1 MYVSIRKSTLKDL
14 DSLINIEKSCF
25 PEFQQSSGRSL
36 RTSLISSSQ
45 EVWIAEIR
53 GKKQPVVAGVI
64 IIHIHRK
71 SLRIWSI
78 GVLAEYRG
86 LGVGMKLL
94 NHVFNIALA
103 RHFVKI
109 SLEARVNDSRL
120 VEWYTRAGFTIEE
133 RLQDYYKAGCDA
145 YRMVAALGNEKEKH
159 STENI
164 IVVDNR
170 NSWKLEVP
178 GVRIV
183 TAKNYISDPEFQTAR
198 NLRVFN
204 LCNSY
209 RYQSLGYYV
218 SLLASAREHRSF
230 PNVTTIGDFKNKT
243 IVQAIASDIDDLM
256 QETLRNETENKV
268 VLKIYFERTV
278 NPARR
283 LLGQRLYKLFESPLL
298 QVHCIRNGRWI
309 IQKVVPLGLKNMDPT
324 DLDKIQEF
332 AKIYFSKKR
341 FSRPKLKQYKYDLAI
356 LINPD
361 EQNPPSCPAALRHF
375 KEAAQKV
382 GFYTEFIT
390 RDDISQI
397 GEFDALF
404 IRETTDIT
412 NHTYQFSRLAYAEGL
427 VVIDDPWSIL
437 RCSNK
442 IYIDERM
449 RQNRINTPKTWVLNK
464 GLYKPSQFDS
474 AVFPIVLK
482 QPDSAFSRGVIKVDD
497 QSQLTLAV
505 KELFKKSDLLVAQEF
520 IPSEFDWRIG
530 ILDQRPLFACKYY
543 MAKGHWQIYNW
554 GGELSDQMGEAET
567 IAIENVPEQVLKVAT
582 KAAVLMGDGLYGI
595 DLKVINNKVYIIE
608 INDNPNIDAG
618 IEDKILKEELYI
630 RIMKSIYE
638 RIEMSRNM
646 ARFVSAEPGN
656 YTNGRLNGTNRL
668 PELVTG

>member
-1 MYVSIRKSTLKDL
+1 LRG
-14 DSLINIEKSCF
+14 SL
-25 PEFQQSSGRSL
+25 
-36 RTSLISSSQ
+36 TSSSQ
-45 EVWIAEIR
+45 EVWIAEIK
-53 GKKQPVVAGVI
+53 GKKQPLVAGAVI
-64 IIHIHRK
+64 LHLHRK
-71 SLRIWSI
+71 TLRIWSI
-78 GVLAEYRG
+78 GVLAEYRN
-86 LGVGMKLL
+86 LGIGMKLL
-94 NHVFNIALA
+94 NQVIHLALA
-103 RHFVKI
+103 RRFSKI
-109 SLEARVNDSRL
+109 SLEARSADTSL
-120 VEWYTRAGFTIEE
+120 VEWYKKAGFSVTG
-133 RLQDYYKAGCDA
+133 LLTDYYDKGEDA
-145 YRMVAALGNEKEKH
+145 VRMRMELGNGEKKQ

-178 GVRIV
+178 GVRVI
-183 TAKNYISDPEFQTAR
+183 TAKSYISDPEFQTGG

-209 RYQSLGYYV
+209 RYQSIGYYV
-218 SLLASAREHRSF
+218 SLLASAREHRAI
-230 PNVTTIGDFKNKT
+230 PNVTTIGDFRNQT
-243 IVQAIASDIDDLM
+243 IVQAIASDIDELM
-256 QETLRNETENKV
+256 QETLKNETENKV

-278 NPARR
+278 NPSRR
-283 LLGQRLYKLFESPLL
+283 LLGQRIYKLFESPLL
-298 QVHCIRNGRWI
+298 QVHCVRNGRWI
-309 IQKVVPLGLKNMDPT
+309 IQKVVPMGLKNMESS

-332 AKIYFSKKR
+332 ARIYFSKKR
-341 FSRPKLKQYKYDLAI
+341 FERPKLKQYKYDLAI

-390 RDDISQI
+390 REEISQI

-442 IYIDERM
+442 LYINERM

-464 GLYKPSQFDS
+464 GLYKPSHFDT

-497 QSQLTLAV
+497 QIQLTLAV

-530 ILDQRPLFACKYY
+530 ILDQQPLFACKYY

-554 GGELSDQMGEAET
+554 SGELSDQMGEAET
-567 IAIENVPEQVLKVAT
+567 IPIGEVPEQVLKVAI
-582 KAAVLMGDGLYGI
+582 KAASLMGDGLYGI
-595 DLKVINNKVYIIE
+595 DLKMINNKVYIIE
-608 INDNPNIDAG
+608 INDNPNIDAE

-630 RIMKSIYE
+630 RIMQSIYK
-638 RIEMSRNM
+638 RIELSRNM
-646 ARFVSAEPGN
+646 ARYVSAEPG
-656 YTNGRLNGTNRL
+656 TMLNGKSNPSEKGSKL
-668 PELVTG
+668 